1 MFSKLKKTVKIAL
14 KTCKVMFDLQRIH
27 EKKKSKKE

>member
-27 EKKKSKKE
+27 EKKSKRE